1 MAKTFK
7 NLPLPELSVPA
18 KRAPERDFFD
28 LSDDSQ
34 STPTADLMPK
44 VDANPVATVELGIM
58 GNQRHSD
65 NTGNTPHTSNPST
78 KKRAGSG
85 NRSGGGSGHENTG
98 VISNTGNT
106 TRPGVLN
113 HAQVQ
118 EPAGAVM
125 PAAGGRDV
133 RQTFVLS
140 QGHLEQLRDHVHA
153 RRIGGDYNYS
163 QKQALQAAL
172 DLLFASTTPVSPRP
186 EQVRELEQQ
195 RRERIHQGRLSRK

>member
-7 NLPLPELSVPA
+7 NLPLPELTTPA
-18 KRAPERDFFD
+18 KRASERDFFD
-28 LSDDSQ
+28 LSDDSP
-34 STPTADLMPK
+34 STPVVVLTPK
-44 VDANPVATVELGIM
+44 VDATPVATVEVGIT
-58 GNQRHSD
+58 GNQGHSD
-65 NTGNTPHTSNPST
+65 NIGNTPHTRNPVI

-85 NRSGGGSGHENTG
+85 NRSRGGSGLENTG
-98 VISNTGNT
+98 IIGNNGNIIHPGILNNTN
-106 TRPGVLN
+106 
-113 HAQVQ
+113 VQ
-118 EPAGAVM
+118 ENGGAVM
-125 PAAGGRDV
+125 PATGGRDV

-195 RRERIHQGRLSRK
+195 RRERIQQGRLSRK